1 MNPSLTAVYHY
12 NIIAPVPLLFKR
24 SNVNWTMKKI
34 HWLIGIT
41 FICLAACFPS
51 SNNVYQSEAVK
62 GVNYKNYKTY
72 AWLPTKED
80 TSYNQLV
87 SKKVVE
93 SALVGAVSQQLSAR
107 GMVKDTVNPDC
118 LFTYTLVLKKT
129 YTVGNNPPP
138 VYSFTPNTGPDPG
151 QYNMYYWYPSST
163 LNYDQNQYTGGLQVS
178 TFRDGALL
186 IDMIDRKENK
196 IVWRT
201 SAQGSV
207 NEKDRQ
213 GVRPTINQIIPI
225 MFKKFPVKP

>member
-1 MNPSLTAVYHY
+1 
-12 NIIAPVPLLFKR
+12 
-24 SNVNWTMKKI
+24 MKKI
-34 HWLIGIT
+34 HWLIGIAV
-41 FICLAACFPS
+41 FSLAGCFPS
-51 SNNVYQSEAVK
+51 SNTVYLAEPTK

-87 SKKVVE
+87 SKKAVE
-93 SALVGAVSQQLSAR
+93 SALVAAVSQQLTAR

-118 LFTYTLVLKKT
+118 LFTYVLVLKKT

-163 LNYDQNQYTGGLQVS
+163 LNYDQNQYTGGLQVT

-196 IVWRT
+196 IIWRT

-207 NEKDRQ
+207 DEKDRQ

-225 MFKKFPVKP
+225 MFKKFPVKQ